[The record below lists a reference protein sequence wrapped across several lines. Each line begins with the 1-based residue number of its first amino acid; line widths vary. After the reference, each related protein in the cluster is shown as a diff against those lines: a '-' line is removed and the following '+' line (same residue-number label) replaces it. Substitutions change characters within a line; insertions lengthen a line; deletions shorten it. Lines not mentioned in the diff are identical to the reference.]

1 VEHAVSKPDS
11 PTLQPTLCSHR
22 DCNACAREFFRWRK
36 TREAQM
42 SMVMPED
49 AARGF
54 TVTWAQAA
62 ATSVRP

>member
-1 VEHAVSKPDS
+1 MSKPDS
-11 PTLQPTLCSHR
+11 PTLQPTQCAHR

-42 SMVMPED
+42 NLVEEGAGTSF
-49 AARGF
+49 AL
-54 TVTWAQAA
+54 AA